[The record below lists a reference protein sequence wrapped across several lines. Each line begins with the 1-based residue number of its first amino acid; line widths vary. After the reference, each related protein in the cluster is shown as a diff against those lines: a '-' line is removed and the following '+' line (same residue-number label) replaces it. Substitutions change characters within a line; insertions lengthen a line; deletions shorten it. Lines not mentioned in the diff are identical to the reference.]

1 MRVIDRSNLALIA
14 TRHRGWGS
22 YLWEIFSCT
31 NLSGERNERAW
42 VESLLKRMGQ
52 FYYILSGSTYTA
64 AVSMIC
70 WQNGLRSINTYL
82 LFINVLNFD
91 IRIWIYDSSHR
102 KYVLWMQNCNFSSY
116 FLLITS
122 YAVSLRSCKY
132 VLVYYFLCACW
143 VYLTTRL
150 FLVRRVNWS
159 LGCVQLCLHFTPL
172 EPTFACLIGISFYS
186 SVPLLPMRAPFYPFV
201 HIFTHV
207 YFQTICPYC

>member
-14 TRHRGWGS
+14 TRHRGWGP
-22 YLWEIFSCT
+22 YLWEIFSCA
-31 NLSGERNERAW
+31 NLSGERNERAR

-70 WQNGLRSINTYL
+70 WQNGLRSVNTYHV
-82 LFINVLNFD
+82 FINVFSLD

-102 KYVLWMQNCNFSSY
+102 KCVLWMQNCNVSFR

-122 YAVSLRSCKY
+122 YAVSLRSCKF

-159 LGCVQLCLHFTPL
+159 LGWCAAVLAFH
-172 EPTFACLIGISFYS
+172 AS
-186 SVPLLPMRAPFYPFV
+186 
-201 HIFTHV
+201 
-207 YFQTICPYC
+207 